1 MENLEKLINKA
12 KIKLEVLNEVLNDVD
27 GLEGDITVG
36 LVMACIKGRKQGLE
50 NVIKWSEE
58 NA

>member
-36 LVMACIKGRKQGLE
+36 LVMACIK
-50 NVIKWSEE
+50 EE
-58 NA
+58 NKGLRM